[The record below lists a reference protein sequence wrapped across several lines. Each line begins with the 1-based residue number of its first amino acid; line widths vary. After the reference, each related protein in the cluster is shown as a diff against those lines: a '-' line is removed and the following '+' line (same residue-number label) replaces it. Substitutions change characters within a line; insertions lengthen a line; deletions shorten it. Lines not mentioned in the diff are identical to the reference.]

1 MYDFAIVALLGL
13 ATWKVVGMVLG
24 LFNLDLTSSLKAVF
38 TLGIGIVAALVLD
51 YSVFAGWDVTIRNAD
66 TGVVMTGLMVGG
78 LAYVWHHT
86 LGLIEAYGRR
96 NRDEARELERH
107 TPRAA

>member
-1 MYDFAIVALLGL
+1 MYDFAIVALIGL

-24 LFNLDLTSSLKAVF
+24 LFNMDLTSSVKAVL
-38 TLGIGIVAALVLD
+38 TLGTGVIAALLLD
-51 YSVFAGWDVTIRNAD
+51 YSVFAGWDVSIRNAD
-66 TGVVMTGLMVGG
+66 TGVVMTGLIAGSF
-78 LAYVWHHT
+78 AYVWHHA

-107 TPRAA
+107 SPRAA

>member
-13 ATWKVVGMVLG
+13 AAWKVVGMVLG
-24 LFNLDLTSSLKAVF
+24 LFNLDLTSSIRAVL
-38 TLGIGIVAALVLD
+38 TLGIGVVATLLLD
-51 YSVFAGWDVTIRNAD
+51 YSVFAAWDISIRNAD
-66 TGVVMTGLMVGG
+66 TGVVITGLMVGAM
-78 LAYVWHHT
+78 AYVWHHAV
-86 LGLIEAYGRR
+86 GLIEAYGRR